1 MASAGDIIKGLLSGL
16 GSAVATADTTSTEK
30 DSLKVLKSLIPGA
43 EMFEFKE
50 GLSKSLEF
58 VLTMDKSFSKIAASM
73 GVGKNQSLLMKENF
87 AKTTEEIISMGGKFE
102 DSIKLQEDFIA
113 STNKAVLLNSD
124 IAESVYATT
133 KVTGVAAGELLKGF
147 LDVGYEADN
156 IAENMLK
163 TQVIANKMG
172 VNAQAVSAMV
182 VANLDKLNKYSFD
195 GGVEGLA
202 KMAGKAAMFRIDMG
216 ETFQLADKLLSP
228 ENAIEVASALQRLGG
243 SASQL
248 ANPLKLMDLA
258 QNNVPELQNQLAKL
272 TEKYTFFDEKTKS
285 FQIMPGARREL
296 KALSDSLGISYESLT
311 KMSIEG
317 SKLKKKMSEISFT
330 GFNFSKEQ
338 QEQIANLANLKDGK
352 YQIEFKDK
360 SGQTITK
367 TLDELK
373 NLKGE
378 EEAAFKEYLTKQ
390 TKEAGTEPQTQMI
403 NLAKEQ
409 LGKADT
415 MIASL
420 NRLQMAIPLAIA
432 GSKGGEDLL
441 TKVFTQQQEK
451 VGSFEKTV
459 EFDKL
464 KGKASIF
471 TEAIGDLST
480 AIGTGNEAGITSSI
494 KNMGGAIKQFTSD
507 VTGLAWDDLKAKLN
521 SFKDINLVD
530 LLTNATGIND
540 DFVWRPGGKIEKFR
554 KDDIIIGGTNLMN
567 EKNNVTPSIQP
578 TTTQNILQNMSSTN
592 ISKTE
597 STVGGEITLKVMVD
611 STGSMS
617 NLSLENA
624 KMIGDRVADSMK
636 NSPDLQEK
644 FMSVLNNRLNNR
656 LPIKP
661 GGR

>member
-1 MASAGDIIKGLLSGL
+1 MAGIGGIVSGLLGGL
-16 GSAVATADTTSTEK
+16 GKAVTVADTAATEK
-30 DSLKVLKSLIPGA
+30 ESLKVLKSLIPGA
-43 EMFEFKE
+43 ELLTFKD

-58 VLTMDKSFSKIAASM
+58 VLTMDRSFSKIAASM
-73 GVGKNQSLLMKENF
+73 GVGQNQSLLMKENF

-102 DSIKLQEDFIA
+102 DSVKLQEDFIA

-133 KVTGVAAGELLKGF
+133 KVTGVAADQLLKGF

-216 ETFQLADKLLSP
+216 ETFQLAEKLLSP

-296 KALSDSLGISYESLT
+296 KALEGALGVSYDSLT

-317 SKLKKKMSEISFT
+317 AKLKKKMSEISFT
-330 GFNFSKEQ
+330 GFDFSKEQ
-338 QEQIANLANLKDGK
+338 QEQVANLANLKGGV
-352 YQIEFKDK
+352 YQVEFKD
-360 SGQTITK
+360 STGK
-367 TLDELK
+367 TVSKTFEELK
-373 NLKGE
+373 KLNAEDKK
-378 EEAAFKEYLTKQ
+378 AFNEYLTKQ
-390 TKEAGTEPQTQMI
+390 TEEVGKDPQAQMVD
-403 NLAKEQ
+403 LAKEQ

-441 TKVFTQQQEK
+441 SKVYNQQQEK
-451 VGSFEKTV
+451 VGAYEEKFK
-459 EFDKL
+459 FDNL
-464 KGKASIF
+464 KGNASKF
-471 TEAIGDLST
+471 TDAVGDLAT
-480 AIGTGNEAGITSSI
+480 AIGTGSETGIITSI
-494 KNMGGAIKQFTSD
+494 ENMGGAIKQFTSD
-507 VTGLAWDDLKAKLN
+507 ATGLAWGDLKTK
-521 SFKDINLVD
+521 
-530 LLTNATGIND
+530 IND
-540 DFVWRPGGKIEKFR
+540 IKNIDLGALLESVGGGVADDFIWRPGEKIQKFR
-554 KDDIIIGGTNLMN
+554 KDDLVVAGTNLVN
-567 EKNNVTPSIQP
+567 QQKELPQENPA
-578 TTTQNILQNMSSTN
+578 QNILQNVVASN
-592 ISKTE
+592 VNKTE

-611 STGSMS
+611 STGNMS
-617 NLSLENA
+617 NLSLETA